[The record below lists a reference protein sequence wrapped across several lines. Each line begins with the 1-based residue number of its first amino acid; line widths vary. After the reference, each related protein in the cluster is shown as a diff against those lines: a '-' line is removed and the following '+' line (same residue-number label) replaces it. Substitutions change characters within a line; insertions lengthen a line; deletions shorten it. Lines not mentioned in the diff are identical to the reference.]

1 LDKETGLVYAGA
13 RYYDPV
19 IGRLMGYDPVGFVE
33 GSPQSFNRY
42 AYGNNNPYSYVD
54 PNGETPAHILK
65 FAADVALNVAINYA
79 TTGQADVGGA
89 LVDSTLNIVNPLS
102 SLQKAN
108 KLREIVGKSGVT
120 NSTVQANKAAGDAV
134 RDAIAARTGGAIE
147 QNFRVTGG
155 LRRVDVLDG
164 TTAIE
169 SKVGRTSLTP
179 RVRQELARD
188 VKLLRSGQVDRV
200 QWEFSPS
207 GVTGKS
213 GPTGP
218 LRQKLEKF
226 GIDIVE

>member
-1 LDKETGLVYAGA
+1 
-13 RYYDPV
+13 
-19 IGRLMGYDPVGFVE
+19 MGYDPVGFVE

-120 NSTVQANKAAGDAV
+120 NSGAKWNNGWRTADGKFASPNGPGTAGAAAEQKVWDAV
-134 RDAIAARTGGAIE
+134 KQKPGWSVIEGRVSVRNADGQLRVYDGAAVSPRGRTIGLEVKSGAATKTAAQRDFDSGVNTYNPAVGVG
-147 QNFRVTGG
+147 NSNGVN
-155 LRRVDVLDG
+155 
-164 TTAIE
+164 
-169 SKVGRTSLTP
+169 VGRSLEI
-179 RVRQELARD
+179 RV
-188 VKLLRSGQVDRV
+188 
-200 QWEFSPS
+200 P
-207 GVTGKS
+207 
-213 GPTGP
+213 
-218 LRQKLEKF
+218 
-226 GIDIVE
+226 

>member
-1 LDKETGLVYAGA
+1 MRTWKILLHLLLTLLLSIGASGVVSAKVASGDQNPTWTGHQAENV
-13 RYYDPV
+13 
-19 IGRLMGYDPVGFVE
+19 
-33 GSPQSFNRY
+33 FNWLTCQRK
-42 AYGNNNPYSYVD
+42 SD
-54 PNGETPAHILK
+54 RS
-65 FAADVALNVAINYA
+65 
-79 TTGQADVGGA
+79 TTGPPECSV
-89 LVDSTLNIVNPLS
+89 VP
-102 SLQKAN
+102 
-108 KLREIVGKSGVT
+108 